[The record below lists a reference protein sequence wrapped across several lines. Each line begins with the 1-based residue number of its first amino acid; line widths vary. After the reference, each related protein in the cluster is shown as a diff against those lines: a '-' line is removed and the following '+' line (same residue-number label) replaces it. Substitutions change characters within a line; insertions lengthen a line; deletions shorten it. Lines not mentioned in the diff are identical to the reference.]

1 MILTSIGSENSG
13 ASIFLVFEAVKVK
26 KAMERPNLEILPR
39 NVSTVLDIVF

>member
-26 KAMERPNLEILPR
+26 KAMERPNLKILPR
-39 NVSTVLDIVF
+39 RVSIASNIVI